1 MCIYFLEISTW
12 DLTVSCTICYNAVVI
27 VFLGIPGSQNINSM
41 GSGSVKQM
49 FILMKKLKSLLIGI
63 SVIMIIMASL
73 TSCFG
78 YEDISYKTKNLTVYE
93 QYLKDY
99 TEELDKIYR
108 PEQHFPQ
115 KAMQLELVL
124 RFKIQPDGSITD
136 IETSRSSEDLDH
148 EDPTWIIRPIYFWR
162 LKRLSR
168 KHEQYVKE
176 LLVSH
181 GAKPFPKEFG
191 DYILVNHLEFRHWNN
206 WLRKPIFENYIN
218 RESAYKSEKMN
229 YSNMWARIYRSNYT
243 SGK

>member
-1 MCIYFLEISTW
+1 
-12 DLTVSCTICYNAVVI
+12 
-27 VFLGIPGSQNINSM
+27 
-41 GSGSVKQM
+41 
-49 FILMKKLKSLLIGI
+49 MKKLKSLLISL
-63 SVIMIIMASL
+63 SVIMIIMAGL

-99 TEELDKIYR
+99 TEELDKIYT
-108 PEQHFPQ
+108 PEKHFPQ

-124 RFKIQPDGSITD
+124 HFKIQPDGSITD
-136 IETSRSSEDLDH
+136 IETSWSSEDLDH

-168 KHEQYVKE
+168 QHEQYVKE

-191 DYILVNHLEFRHWNN
+191 DYISVNHLEFRHWNN
-206 WLRKPIFENYIN
+206 WLRKPIFENRIN
-218 RESAYKSEKMN
+218 RVSAFGRDNEDCYAFMS
-229 YSNMWARIYRSNYT
+229 ARIYRSNYI